1 MEHETTFI
9 FEDDK
14 VYAMRGTTVI
24 ASGSDI
30 DEVEQKIAA
39 TPPHEPQ
46 QGDPGASNF
55 TPDNEVEMPEPPADV
70 QGELGLDNNCPQC
83 HHPSEP
89 QDRFCSACGSDLH
102 GQEQPDPGLT
112 PGAGTD
118 LGFIP
123 HGNEDADGL
132 RGASMKVVTPNGLEG
147 TVLGRVKGTWG
158 DEVTVRFANGR
169 IVSLPVTDHLEFT
182 ANAPEKVDLVD
193 DLNARLASTPDGTLD
208 SLIAR
213 NEELTKIV
221 AEARAGEVTSE
232 LDTIIAQAR
241 AEMVEIRQAV
251 AHLEDEDTQAY
262 APPAP
267 FTIQAVEQE
276 SLGIG
281 SGSGNWLD
289 STVDDMIAEAE
300 ATDYEKLMDEGPEAF
315 VADIPVATLAHAA
328 AVRSMAERFINS
340 HTAAADPSIREQYEN
355 IWLSRVEQ
363 VRKDELAKVKD
374 EVRKEASS
382 ELDDPST
389 PDDAMFL

>member
-9 FEDDK
+9 FEGDK

-46 QGDPGASNF
+46 QGDPGTDQFS
-55 TPDNEVEMPEPPADV
+55 PDNEVEMPEPPADV
-70 QGELGLDNNCPQC
+70 QGQLGLDNNCPQC

-102 GQEQPDPGLT
+102 GQEQDPGLT
-112 PGAGTD
+112 PGSGTD

-182 ANAPEKVDLVD
+182 ASTPEKVDLVD
-193 DLNARLASTPDGTLD
+193 DLNARLASVPDGTLD

-213 NEELTKIV
+213 NQELTQII
-221 AEARAGEVTSE
+221 ATARGGEVTSE
-232 LDTIIAQAR
+232 LDSIIAQAR
-241 AEMVEIRQAV
+241 AEIEEINQAV
-251 AHLEDEDTQAY
+251 AHLEDENTQAY
-262 APPAP
+262 VPPAP
-267 FTIQAVEQE
+267 FKMQAVEQE
-276 SLGIG
+276 SLGG
-281 SGSGNWLD
+281 ASGNWLD
-289 STVDDMIAEAE
+289 NTVNEMIAEAE
-300 ATDYEKLMDEGPEAF
+300 NTDYEKLMDEGPEAF
-315 VADIPVATLAHAA
+315 VAELPVATLAHAA
-328 AVRSMAERFINS
+328 AVRSMAESFINS
-340 HTAAADPSIREQYEN
+340 HTAAADPSIREQYEGV
-355 IWLSRVEQ
+355 WLSRVEQ